1 MSHEMRRKDRLITQ
15 EDARELLEKGI
26 YGVLSTIGED
36 GYPYAVPVNYVCDE
50 EAVYFHC
57 AKGCGRKLENLNF
70 SPKAGF
76 TVVGASE
83 VLADQFA
90 MNYESVVI
98 TGVVSEVTEGKE
110 KIFEQL
116 LIKYS
121 GNYMEAGRR
130 YMQAAG
136 ASAGVYRLAIEE
148 ISGKAR
154 RS

>member
-1 MSHEMRRKDRLITQ
+1 MNHEMRRKDRMITSK
-15 EDARELLEKGI
+15 DAGEILKKGI
-26 YGVLSTIGED
+26 YGVLSTVGED

-76 TVVGASE
+76 TVVGMSE

-90 MNYESVVI
+90 MKYESVVI
-98 TGVVSEVTEGKE
+98 TGTVSEVTEGKE
-110 KIFEQL
+110 RIFEQL

-121 GNYMEAGRR
+121 GDYMEAGRK
-130 YMQAAG
+130 YMKTAG
-136 ASAGVYRLAIEE
+136 GSAGVYRLAIEE

-154 RS
+154 RA

>member
-1 MSHEMRRKDRLITQ
+1 MSHEMRRKDRQITK
-15 EDARELLEKGI
+15 EEAEEILKNGI
-26 YGVLSTIGED
+26 YGVLTTVGED
-36 GYPYAVPVNYVCDE
+36 GYPYGVPVNYVCDGV
-50 EAVYFHC
+50 AVYFHC

-83 VLADQFA
+83 VLADKFA
-90 MNYESVVI
+90 MKYESVVI
-98 TGVVSEVTEGKE
+98 TGRVSEVTEGRE
-110 KIFEQL
+110 KIFKQL

-121 GNYMEAGRR
+121 GDYMEAGKK

-136 ASAGVYRLAIEE
+136 DSAGVYGLTIEE